1 MGFGSFSSGASSM
14 TDEIISEN
22 DGVFHYLERSAKISG
37 DIASGRQRRIDDW
50 TCPVK
55 TLDGWTA

>member
-1 MGFGSFSSGASSM
+1 M